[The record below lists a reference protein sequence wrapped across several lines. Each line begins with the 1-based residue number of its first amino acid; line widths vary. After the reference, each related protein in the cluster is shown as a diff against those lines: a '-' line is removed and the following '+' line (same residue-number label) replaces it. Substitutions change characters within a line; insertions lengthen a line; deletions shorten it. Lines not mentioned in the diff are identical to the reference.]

1 MTIIENPYISQY
13 IDNPKRIMRRL
24 RWGKL
29 VIGIFVV
36 RQADEPDQLE
46 IIRSEYFRQKNLHDE
61 DKPIVA
67 FFKSYMEAMEYVVDI
82 TQKSYDTYGFPYLM
96 KYIEEYQNDTVL
108 NKSPDEVSAHVNG
121 EPDKSS
127 DNLSES

>member
-29 VIGIFVV
+29 VIGIYVV
-36 RQADEPDQLE
+36 RQANKPDQLE
-46 IIRSEYFRQKNLHDE
+46 IIRSEYFRQKSMHDE

-67 FFKSYMEAMEYVVDI
+67 LFKSYMEAMEYVVDI

-96 KYIEEYQNDTVL
+96 KYIEE
-108 NKSPDEVSAHVNG
+108 H
-121 EPDKSS
+121 
-127 DNLSES
+127 

>member
-29 VIGIFVV
+29 VVGVFVV
-36 RQADEPDQLE
+36 RQANKPDQLE
-46 IIRSEYFRQKNLHDE
+46 IIRSEYFRQKSMHDE
-61 DKPIVA
+61 DQPIVA
-67 FFKSYMEAMEYVVDI
+67 FFKSYMEAIEYVVDI
-82 TQKSYDTYGFPYLM
+82 TQKSYDAYGFPYLM
-96 KYIEEYQNDTVL
+96 RYIEEHQNYAVL
-108 NKSPDEVSAHVNG
+108 DKSPDTVTAGINE
-121 EPDKSS
+121 EPDNVS